1 MDRESALALV
11 KSQVKNKN
19 LIKHMLATEAVMSSL
34 AGRFDQDESL
44 WSLAGL
50 LHDLD
55 YDQTADQPEKHG
67 LIGAQ
72 ILEDKGLPAELV
84 QAVKAHNAALG
95 EERKTLLDKALYA
108 VDPVTG
114 LLVAAALIHPQKK
127 LSAVDVDFVLNRFKE
142 KSFAR
147 GASRE
152 QIESCRELGLS
163 LEEFINISLVAMQG
177 IDRDLGL

>member
-1 MDRESALALV
+1 MDRESGLALL
-11 KSQVKNKN
+11 KKQIKNKN

-34 AGRFDQDESL
+34 AEKFDQDREL
-44 WSLAGL
+44 WALTGL

-67 LIGAQ
+67 LLGAQ
-72 ILEDKGLPAELV
+72 MLEEAGLSPELV
-84 QAVKAHNAALG
+84 QAVKAHNPALG

-114 LLVAAALIHPQKK
+114 LLVAAALVHPEKK
-127 LSAVDVDFVLNRFKE
+127 LAAIDVEFVLKRFKE

-163 LEEFINISLVAMQG
+163 LEEFLTISLAAMQG
-177 IDRDLGL
+177 IGRELGL